1 MIRSLIKT
9 FDHQQFPFPHN
20 QIQNFPTFPKAKRNR
35 LQFKRKKTNK
45 QTKKQL
51 GAIILDPQTNLML
64 SSFPLQ
70 KRNRC
75 PYRRC
80 AGIYVHPMA

>member
-45 QTKKQL
+45 QTKKQP
-51 GAIILDPQTNLML
+51 GAIILDP
-64 SSFPLQ
+64 
-70 KRNRC
+70 
-75 PYRRC
+75 
-80 AGIYVHPMA
+80 